1 MASADNSVELLTSL
15 LDAVRNDDV
24 QRFKFLLST
33 HPEILDLAA
42 KNWPEHPLIA
52 VSKMRSFSVV
62 EEIRIQ
68 KPEFARL
75 KDDKDCHALLHW
87 SCVRGDAEMVKVLV
101 DLDSQLCCVCLTEL
115 SMIPLQTAVI
125 HGRLNVIRELLRAC
139 PESLETLTSLKESAL
154 HLAAK
159 FHQPEAFVF
168 LLRELKLDQKHLLYG
183 LDSRGCS
190 AIEIANW
197 NLIPEGYIPVEN
209 RDSDN
214 GCNLHEAVRREGLD
228 SESEESDESEA
239 EESDEQQP
247 NFHSESHLI
256 ISDDYVNNGPVLE
269 AITLDEL
276 QRFPNEIRGCNSR
289 CWLLEKRK
297 FMLIFPAILLGLGFS
312 STVIL
317 PYFFPREKSIPN
329 NQVVFQF
336 RDIVTRHLPP
346 VFYIVTLITIVLT
359 TSSINLTML
368 LFSLPFGSLLSLC
381 GISTFA
387 LYVLLTYCIMP
398 RFFVRIGSHDI
409 SSFQVMW
416 TLALGLVFLVAVI
429 FLLVKYCFHKPILRM
444 KNLLTLALSFL
455 CNFRLKVV
463 LSYLW
468 LRLKQ
473 HIQRRISYNI
483 ITSHATIQL
492 Q

>member
-52 VSKMRSFSVV
+52 VSKMRSFGVV

-125 HGRLNVIRELLRAC
+125 HGRLDVIRELLRAC

-398 RFFVRIGSHDI
+398 RFFVRIGSHDV